1 LTNNQKYAII
11 ITVKEREEKLM
22 DKYYVY
28 RDGWCYTFVFYNIKE
43 ACEMCRQIGG
53 DCVVNAETGEVV
65 AEREG

>member
-1 LTNNQKYAII
+1 
-11 ITVKEREEKLM
+11 M

-28 RDGWCYTFVFYNIKE
+28 RDGWRYTFVFYNIKE
-43 ACEMCRQIGG
+43 ACEMCRQISG